1 MADFFTLLKNYNIK
15 RINRWNNIAK
25 KGNPL
30 FWLGGYYHKKL
41 TSLYQFLIPKD
52 LKILEIGC
60 SDGTLLA
67 SLSPKYGVGI
77 DFSNEM
83 IVKAKEKFP
92 HLTFIEDDAHQFN
105 IFEKF
110 DVIILSDLVNDVFDV
125 QALFKNIKKNCHSG
139 TRIIINFYNHAW
151 ELFFKLGS
159 KIGFAKNMLQ
169 QNWLSFKDI
178 ENLLNLEEFEV
189 VNKRR
194 EMLFPIYIP
203 LLSYII
209 NKYFA
214 KIWPFK
220 YLNLTNILT
229 VRSASKNENSNPSV
243 SVVIAAR
250 NEEGHIEQIIKRIP
264 EMGSFT
270 EVIFVEG
277 NSTDNT
283 YSKIQNSIKY
293 LPDNKYFL
301 YKQPGKGK
309 GDAVR
314 LGFEKANCD
323 ILMIL
328 DADMTVVP
336 EILPRFYEAIASRK
350 GEFINGVRLVYPMED
365 KAMRFFNIIGNK
377 FFSLAFSWLLEQPIK
392 DSLCGTKV
400 IYKKDYE
407 KIAANRSF
415 FGDFDPFGDFDL
427 LFGAAKLNLKIVDL
441 PVRYCERVYGTT
453 NIQRWKHGLLLLR
466 MVIFAARKIKFI

>member
-1 MADFFTLLKNYNIK
+1 MADFFTLLKNYNSN
-15 RINRWNNIAK
+15 RIRRWNNIAG
-25 KGNPL
+25 KGKSF

-41 TSLYQFLIPKD
+41 ISLYKFLIPKD

-60 SDGTLLA
+60 SDATLLA
-67 SLSPKYGVGI
+67 SLSPKYGVGV
-77 DFSNEM
+77 DFSSKM
-83 IVKAKEKFP
+83 IMEAKQKFP
-92 HLTFIEDDAHQFN
+92 HLTFIEADAHQFN
-105 IFEKF
+105 ISETF
-110 DVIILSDLVNDVFDV
+110 DIIILSDLINDAFDV
-125 QALFKNIKKNCHSG
+125 QTILKNIKKNCHPG
-139 TRIIINFYNHAW
+139 TRIIINFYNNIW
-151 ELFFKLGS
+151 EILFKLGS
-159 KIGFAKNMLQ
+159 KIGFSKNILQ
-169 QNWLSFKDI
+169 QNWLTFKDV
-178 ENLLNLEEFEV
+178 ENLLKLEDFEV

-194 EMLFPIYIP
+194 EILFPIYIP
-203 LLSYII
+203 LLSHII

-229 VRSASKNENSNPSV
+229 VRLITKDETSKPSV
-243 SVVIAAR
+243 SVIIAAR
-250 NEEGHIEQIIKRIP
+250 NEEGHIDELLKRIP
-264 EMGSFT
+264 DMGSFT

-277 NSTDNT
+277 HSTDNT
-283 YSKIQNSIKY
+283 YSKIQESIKE

-301 YKQPGKGK
+301 YKQTGKGK

-336 EILPRFYEAIASRK
+336 EILPRFYDTITSRK

-365 KAMRFFNIIGNK
+365 KAMRFFNVIGNK
-377 FFSLAFSWLLEQPIK
+377 FFSLAFSWILEQPIK

-415 FGDFDPFGDFDL
+415 FGNFDPFGDFDL
-427 LFGAAKLNLKIVDL
+427 LFGAAKLNLKIIDL
-441 PVRYCERVYGTT
+441 PVRYCERTYGTT